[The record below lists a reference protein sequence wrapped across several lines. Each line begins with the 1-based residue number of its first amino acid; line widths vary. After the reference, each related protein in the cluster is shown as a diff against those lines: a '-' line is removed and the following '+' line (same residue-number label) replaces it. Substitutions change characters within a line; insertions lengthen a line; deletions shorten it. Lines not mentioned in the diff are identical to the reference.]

1 MTALRKKSD
10 RSASFGFDRRDFIVD
25 FSEDVTPAQIKQLE
39 ELVQKEFE
47 TGNWVT
53 EEQDS

>member
-10 RSASFGFDRRDFIVD
+10 RSLFAFDRRDLIVD
-25 FSEDVTPAQIKQLE
+25 YSDEVTPEQIRQVDE
-39 ELVQKEFE
+39 SVRKEFA

-53 EEQDS
+53 VEQES